1 MSSNDHYHDQEQI
14 SQPFGYT
21 FDDSEP
27 STSAAAVQPAGQP
40 LLNTQSS
47 AQILGFLN
55 NPEDFDIGFSDT
67 FVNQDIYGTGLTD
80 INEAWNSDPHSFQ
93 RQQSIAPSQTI
104 RPAPAFAPV
113 QPFSPVS
120 PFDGRPPHGLSHPF
134 NPPSGSFS
142 NSSLVAPNFATSGPH
157 FGHEAHPFAGR
168 ANSIP
173 ITTSDDVIGAAS
185 TLSGLNSFHT
195 QQQHAYPTQQYPQ
208 GDYGFTNL
216 SSVSGPAM
224 TTASLSSNPAII
236 TPPPSSFYQANIY
249 TSSSADMNGTPAP
262 VFSNNMPYT
271 YGSAT
276 PNFDPYNY
284 MNYQPPASSRNAA
297 QPRLFRF
304 GSDSNFDTSGYH
316 APPTHDEARVLDRL
330 QQDMSAFIPTSANS
344 TQPNSPVLR
353 RGEMK
358 QPVAVMQG
366 AGRTADAE
374 RESEA
379 EEAESATTTSRKR
392 RKGKG
397 KPKAEDFFPNPPA
410 GMSDAITATPTAG
423 AARKSSATAERAA
436 KVRKTSRAAASAI
449 TAATTTTTT
458 TPPKTKRASI
468 PASSSATTAA
478 SASASAAAAPAS
490 KPARENLTEE
500 QKRQNHILSEQKR
513 RNLIRKGFEKL
524 NELVPELRENC
535 PSKSQVLDLT
545 AGFLD
550 RLIQGN
556 GELRGVLGEQ
566 RQQPPERGEGDEVE
580 ER

>member
-1 MSSNDHYHDQEQI
+1 M
-14 SQPFGYT
+14 
-21 FDDSEP
+21 
-27 STSAAAVQPAGQP
+27 QPAGQP
-40 LLNTQSS
+40 LLNNQSS

-80 INEAWNSDPHSFQ
+80 INEAWNVDPHNFQ

-120 PFDGRPPHGLSHPF
+120 SFDGRPPHGLSHPF
-134 NPPSGSFS
+134 NPSSGSFS
-142 NSSLVAPNFATSGPH
+142 NPSLIAPNFATSGPH

-216 SSVSGPAM
+216 SGASGPAM

-236 TPPPSSFYQANIY
+236 TPPSSSFYQPNIY
-249 TSSSADMNGTPAP
+249 TSSSAALNGTPAP

-271 YGSAT
+271 YGSTT

-358 QPVAVMQG
+358 QPVAVTQG
-366 AGRTADAE
+366 AERTADAE
-374 RESEA
+374 KESEA

-397 KPKAEDFFPNPPA
+397 KLKAEDFFPNPPA
-410 GMSDAITATPTAG
+410 GTSDAITATPTTG
-423 AARKSSATAERAA
+423 TARKSSATGERAA

-449 TAATTTTTT
+449 TVATTTT

-478 SASASAAAAPAS
+478 SAAAPAS

-545 AGFLD
+545 AGFLE
-550 RLIQGN
+550 RLIKGN

-566 RQQPPERGEGDEVE
+566 LERGDGDE

>member
-21 FDDSEP
+21 FDDGEP
-27 STSAAAVQPAGQP
+27 STPAGAVQPAGQP

-55 NPEDFDIGFSDT
+55 NPEDFDIGLSDT
-67 FVNQDIYGTGLTD
+67 FINQDIYGAGLTD
-80 INEAWNSDPHSFQ
+80 INEVWNLDSQNFQ

-113 QPFSPVS
+113 QAFGPVS
-120 PFDGRPPHGLSHPF
+120 PFDARPPHGLSHPF
-134 NPPSGSFS
+134 NPSSGSFS
-142 NSSLVAPNFATSGPH
+142 NPSLIAPNFATSGPQYRQEDH
-157 FGHEAHPFAGR
+157 TFTGG
-168 ANSIP
+168 ANRIP
-173 ITTSDDVIGAAS
+173 ITTSDDIIGAAS

-195 QQQHAYPTQQYPQ
+195 HQQHAYPTHQYPQ

-216 SSVSGPAM
+216 SGASGPAM
-224 TTASLSSNPAII
+224 TTSSLSSNPAIT
-236 TPPPSSFYQANIY
+236 TPPSSSFYQPNVY
-249 TSSSADMNGTPAP
+249 TSSSADINGTPAP

-271 YGSAT
+271 YGSTT
-276 PNFDPYNY
+276 PSFDPYNY
-284 MNYQPPASSRNAA
+284 INYQPPASSRNAA
-297 QPRLFRF
+297 QPRIFRF

-353 RGEMK
+353 RGEIK
-358 QPVAVMQG
+358 QPVAVMQSARQTG
-366 AGRTADAE
+366 DEGKD
-374 RESEA
+374 SEG
-379 EEAESATTTSRKR
+379 EEAESATGASRKR

-397 KPKAEDFFPNPPA
+397 KLKAEDLFPNPPA
-410 GMSDAITATPTAG
+410 DAVTAPTTMG
-423 AARKSSATAERAA
+423 TTRKTSATGERAP
-436 KVRKTSRAAASAI
+436 KVRKTSRAAAS
-449 TAATTTTTT
+449 AATTTTTT
-458 TPPKTKRASI
+458 TPPKTKRASV
-468 PASSSATTAA
+468 PASGSAPNPLAA
-478 SASASAAAAPAS
+478 N

-513 RNLIRKGFEKL
+513 RNLIKKGFEKL

-545 AGFLD
+545 AGFLE
-550 RLIQGN
+550 RLIRGN
-556 GELRGVLGEQ
+556 GELRGVLGEDDQ
-566 RQQPPERGEGDEVE
+566 GGRGGGVSEGG
-580 ER
+580 